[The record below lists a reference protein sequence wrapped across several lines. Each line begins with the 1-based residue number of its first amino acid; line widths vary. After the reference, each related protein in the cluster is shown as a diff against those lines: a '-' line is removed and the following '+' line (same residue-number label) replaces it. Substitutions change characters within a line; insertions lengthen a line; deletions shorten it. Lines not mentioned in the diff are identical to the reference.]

1 MRLSGLFTLLFWSF
15 FACFVIASVLEFAGI
30 SLSWLRPGIA
40 GYALLFSF
48 LSLALS
54 ATLGLREACHD
65 LDRIRADEPLF
76 IKSRRLETGRRSL
89 DGDV

>member
-40 GYALLFSF
+40 GYALLFSLF
-48 LSLALS
+48 CLALS
-54 ATLGLREACHD
+54 ATLGLREACQD
-65 LDRIRADEPLF
+65 LDRIRA
-76 IKSRRLETGRRSL
+76 RRAAFDKERPS
-89 DGDV
+89 